1 MYIPEYIVYLHLD
14 ACTAAHSS
22 PLPSFW
28 GLVNSAWNLCSM
40 GKKQSPVDIETS
52 HMIFDPF
59 LTPLRVNTGGRR
71 VRTLPHLPLP
81 SGDTRHP
88 FLVTL

>member
-1 MYIPEYIVYLHLD
+1 
-14 ACTAAHSS
+14 
-22 PLPSFW
+22 
-28 GLVNSAWNLCSM
+28 M

-71 VRTLPHLPLP
+71 VRTLSHLPLH
-81 SGDTRHP
+81 SGTHGTPLLLRSEQW
-88 FLVTL
+88 LRSRKVS